1 MADKKIKPTDGEL
14 EILSI
19 LWEKQHATVR
29 EVHERINTVKDSGY
43 TTTLK
48 LMQIM
53 FEKGLAGRDESSRKH
68 IYFPMV
74 TREGTREQLVDKMVQ
89 TLFNGNRTAL
99 VMQALGQHQ
108 HNADEINAIQQLLN
122 DMKK

>member
-1 MADKKIKPTDGEL
+1 MPDKKIKPTDGEL

-19 LWEKQHATVR
+19 LWEKENATVR
-29 EVHERINTVKDSGY
+29 DVHERINMVKESGY

-68 IYFPMV
+68 IYFPLV
-74 TREGTREQLVDKMVQ
+74 TREGTQEQLVDKMVQ
-89 TLFNGNRTAL
+89 TLFNGNHTAL

-108 HNADEINAIQQLLN
+108 PNADEIKAIQQLLN
-122 DMKK
+122 DLKK

>member
-19 LWEKQHATVR
+19 LWEKEHATVR
-29 EVHERINTVKDSGY
+29 DVHERINTVKESGY

-53 FEKGLAGRDESSRKH
+53 FEKGLAGRDESARKH
-68 IYFPMV
+68 IYFPLV
-74 TREGTREQLVDKMVQ
+74 TKEGTQEQLVDKMVQ
-89 TLFNGNRTAL
+89 TLFNGNHTAL

-108 HNADEINAIQQLLN
+108 PNADEIKAIQQLLN
-122 DMKK
+122 DFKK

>member
-1 MADKKIKPTDGEL
+1 MADKKIKPTEGEL

-19 LWEKQHATVR
+19 LWDKENATVR
-29 EVHERINTVKDSGY
+29 DVHECINLVKESGY

-53 FEKGLAGRDESSRKH
+53 FEKGLAGRDESNRKH
-68 IYFPMV
+68 IYFPLV
-74 TREGTREQLVDKMVQ
+74 SKAGTQEQLVDKMVQ

-108 HNADEINAIQQLLN
+108 PSADEIDAIQQLLN
-122 DMKK
+122 ELKK

>member
-1 MADKKIKPTDGEL
+1 MANKKIKPTDGEL

-19 LWEKQHATVR
+19 LWEKEHATVR

-53 FEKGLAGRDESSRKH
+53 YEKGLAGRDESSRKH
-68 IYFPMV
+68 VYFPLV

-108 HNADEINAIQQLLN
+108 PNTEEIKAIQQLLN
-122 DMKK
+122 DLKK

>member
-1 MADKKIKPTDGEL
+1 MADKKIKPTEGEL

-19 LWEKQHATVR
+19 LWEKEKATVR
-29 EVHERINTVKDSGY
+29 DVYECINLVKESGY

-53 FEKGLAGRDESSRKH
+53 FEKGLAGRDESNRKH
-68 IYFPMV
+68 IYFPLV
-74 TREGTREQLVDKMVQ
+74 SREGTQEQLVDKMVQ

-108 HNADEINAIQQLLN
+108 PNADEIKAIQQLLN
-122 DMKK
+122 ELKK